1 MKWPWNR
8 VGTIYPYRLSPINT
22 PAKAVNYPR
31 DRGNSG
37 PRNLDR
43 LRRYTSELARMSL
56 DPLYAY
62 KGRDIEWCLLTVGYL
77 RSGSSL
83 LGQFLN
89 AHPEMVIAHEAHLV
103 RKLHHPRYL
112 PHGGRGR
119 ITRMIL
125 ERERWF
131 RQRGYWSSV
140 GYSYAVKGQWQGSWT
155 RLRVIGDKAAMIT
168 TRALYERPGLL
179 DSLRRRIRAP
189 IRVLFMCRNPYDM
202 VASEQLSRLQR
213 WHGAAIP
220 APRDYHPSD
229 AERPEIRQITIQEL
243 LKETSD
249 HLVDVLP
256 MFRKEEVLPVFH
268 EDFIASPKEKL
279 REICSFCGVES
290 TEEYLDACAAVVLP
304 SHHRTRFKVRWSEEQ
319 KAEVSAIMARYS
331 WFEGY
336 GFES

>member
-1 MKWPWNR
+1 MT
-8 VGTIYPYRLSPINT
+8 VESYS
-22 PAKAVNYPR
+22 
-31 DRGNSG
+31 
-37 PRNLDR
+37 RNLDR
-43 LRRYTSELARMSL
+43 LRRYTSEFAWMPL

-62 KGRDIEWCLLTVGYL
+62 KGRDTELCLLTVGYS

-83 LGQFLN
+83 LGQLLN

-119 ITRMIL
+119 IIRMIL
-125 ERERWF
+125 ERDRWF
-131 RQRGYWSSV
+131 RQRGYWSQV

-155 RLRVIGDKAAMIT
+155 RLRVIGDKASMDT
-168 TRALYERPGLL
+168 TQALYKHPGLL
-179 DSLRRRIRAP
+179 DSLRRRIRTP
-189 IRVLFMCRNPYDM
+189 IRVLFLCRNPYDM
-202 VASEQLSRLQR
+202 VASEHLVRLR
-213 WHGAAIP
+213 GRHGAAIR
-220 APRDYHPSD
+220 APRNYQPSD
-229 AERPEIRQITIQEL
+229 AERPEIGQITIQKA
-243 LKETSD
+243 LKEASD
-249 HLVDVLP
+249 QLSIVLP

-279 REICSFCGVES
+279 REICSFCSVEG

-319 KAEVSAIMARYS
+319 KAEASAIMARYP

-336 GFES
+336 DFES

>member
-1 MKWPWNR
+1 MVSVAQR
-8 VGTIYPYRLSPINT
+8 ALDYAGLGS
-22 PAKAVNYPR
+22 
-31 DRGNSG
+31 
-37 PRNLDR
+37 RNLDR
-43 LRRYTSELARMSL
+43 LRRYTSELARMPL

-62 KGRDIEWCLLTVGYL
+62 RGRNIERCLLTVGYS

-83 LGQFLN
+83 LGQLLN
-89 AHPEMVIAHEAHLV
+89 AHPEMVIAHDEDLV

-131 RQRGYWSSV
+131 RQRRYQSS

-155 RLRVIGDKAAMIT
+155 RLRVIGDKAAIET

-179 DSLRRRIRAP
+179 DSLRRRIRTP
-189 IRVLFMCRNPYDM
+189 IRVLFLCRNPYDM
-202 VASEQLSRLQR
+202 VASGHLSRLRR

-220 APRDYHPSD
+220 APRNYHPSD
-229 AERPEIRQITIQEL
+229 AERPEIGQITIQKA
-243 LKETSD
+243 LKEASD
-249 HLVDVLP
+249 QLSIVLP
-256 MFRKEEVLPVFH
+256 MFRKEEVLPAAISANPDVSPIEHLAEIAVLPVFH

-304 SHHRTRFKVRWSEEQ
+304 SHHRTRFKVRWREEQ
-319 KAEVSAIMARYS
+319 KAEVSAMMARYP